1 MDRTGGEDEKR
12 PNLELRPRRA
22 LDSLRRRTN
31 GESGAPCSAG
41 DRRAAP
47 QTRKTGYFLL
57 ANQKWAIFRP
67 SRPTNKPTRPENGPP
82 AKKRMYLSNEK
93 KKATGKPI
101 SSTRIYPALV
111 VAHRRVD
118 GGAMARSPRHPG
130 RRLHLA
136 GMWSVLAAP
145 TRFCVAD
152 VFCVG
157 TPSVIYVRAISK
169 HN

>member
-41 DRRAAP
+41 DRRAIP
-47 QTRKTGYFLL
+47 QTRKTGFFLL

-82 AKKRMYLSNEK
+82 AQTCSLQSPQAGGARGCLTYRVSKPAEADYRRKRAKTRGQQQHTRRTRNRRFLALPKPVYPDTAIKQKKAYVFVQRK
-93 KKATGKPI
+93 KKG
-101 SSTRIYPALV
+101 
-111 VAHRRVD
+111 HRQ
-118 GGAMARSPRHPG
+118 AN
-130 RRLHLA
+130 
-136 GMWSVLAAP
+136 
-145 TRFCVAD
+145 
-152 VFCVG
+152 
-157 TPSVIYVRAISK
+157 I
-169 HN
+169 